1 MTYIEG
7 CRNGESLLQ
16 GLFITV
22 EGPDGSGKTTLVQKL
37 GACLADHLKVPLTV
51 TREPGGSDIA
61 EKIREVIIDPVNK
74 EMDDRTE
81 ALLFAASRRQ
91 HIIETIKPA
100 LTRGEVV
107 LCDRFVDS
115 SIAYQG
121 AGREIGVK
129 EVATL
134 NQFATEN
141 LTPDLTL
148 YLDVDAQVGLNRIGS
163 ELSNRQKDRLELEK
177 IDFHNRVREA
187 YHVLL
192 VNNSERMILID
203 ASQSKEKVLEDTWQ
217 VLKSKLQG
225 LDLLKE

>member
-1 MTYIEG
+1 M
-7 CRNGESLLQ
+7 S

-22 EGPDGSGKTTLVQKL
+22 EGPDGAGKSTLVRKL
-37 GACLADHLKVPLTV
+37 EKKLREALAVPFIQ

-61 EKIREVIIDPVNK
+61 EKVREVIIDPENK
-74 EMDDRTE
+74 KMDAKTE

-91 HIIETIKPA
+91 HIIETIQPA
-100 LTRGEVV
+100 LQRGEVV

-121 AGREIGVK
+121 AGRQIGVE

-141 LTPDLTL
+141 LEPDFTL

-163 ELSNRQKDRLELEK
+163 KNSNRKKDRLEMEEVS
-177 IDFHNRVREA
+177 FHNRVREA
-187 YHVLL
+187 YLVLL
-192 VNNSERMILID
+192 EENSERMHLID
-203 ASQSKEKVLEDTWQ
+203 ASQNQNE
-217 VLKSKLQG
+217 VLKDSWESLLPKLQEQG
-225 LDLLKE
+225 LIKKDYGRN

>member
-1 MTYIEG
+1 MK
-7 CRNGESLLQ
+7 NGESLLS

-22 EGPDGSGKTTLVQKL
+22 EGPDGAGKSTLVRKL
-37 GACLADHLKVPLTV
+37 NQRLLEVLVVPLVT

-61 EKIREVIIDPVNK
+61 EKIRAVIIDPENK

-81 ALLFAASRRQ
+81 GLLFASSRRQ

-100 LTRGEVV
+100 LKQDEVV

-121 AGREIGVK
+121 AGRQLGVDN
-129 EVATL
+129 VATL

-148 YLDVDAQVGLNRIGS
+148 YLDVDAQVGLNRIGHKN
-163 ELSNRQKDRLELEK
+163 SNRKKDRLEMEAVT
-177 IDFHNRVREA
+177 FHNRVRDA
-187 YHVLL
+187 YKVLL
-192 VNNSERMILID
+192 KDNPDRIQLID
-203 ASQSKEKVLEDTWQ
+203 ATKTPEEVFLAAWQ
-217 VLKSKLQG
+217 IVEHKIK
-225 LDLLKE
+225 DLNLMK

>member
-1 MTYIEG
+1 M
-7 CRNGESLLQ
+7 Q

-22 EGPDGSGKTTLVQKL
+22 EGPDGAGKSTLIEELSKRIVE
-37 GACLADHLKVPLTV
+37 HLKVPLIT
-51 TREPGGSDIA
+51 TREPGGSALA
-61 EKIREVIIDPVNK
+61 EKIREVIIDPDNK

-91 HIIETIKPA
+91 HIIETIQPA
-100 LTRGEVV
+100 LNEGAVV

-121 AGREIGVK
+121 AGREIGVDA
-129 EVATL
+129 VASL

-148 YLDVDAQVGLNRIGS
+148 YLDVEAQVGLNRIGAKN
-163 ELSNRQKDRLELEK
+163 SNRKKDRLELEAVS
-177 IDFHNRVREA
+177 FHNRVRDA
-187 YHVLL
+187 YLTLL
-192 VNNSERMILID
+192 ENNPERMQFVD
-203 ASQSKEKVLEDTWQ
+203 ASQAIDDVLADSWEI
-217 VLKSKLQG
+217 VKLKLQT

>member
-1 MTYIEG
+1 MK
-7 CRNGESLLQ
+7 NGESLLS

-22 EGPDGSGKTTLVQKL
+22 EGPDGAGKSTLVRKL
-37 GACLADHLKVPLTV
+37 NQRLLEVLVVPLVT

-61 EKIREVIIDPVNK
+61 EKIRAVIIDPENK

-81 ALLFAASRRQ
+81 ALLFASSRRQ

-100 LTRGEVV
+100 LKQDEVV

-121 AGREIGVK
+121 AGRQLGVDN
-129 EVATL
+129 VATL

-148 YLDVDAQVGLNRIGS
+148 YLDVDAQVGLNRIGHKN
-163 ELSNRQKDRLELEK
+163 SNRKKDRLEMEAVT
-177 IDFHNRVREA
+177 FHNRVRDA
-187 YHVLL
+187 YKVLL
-192 VNNSERMILID
+192 KDNPDRIQLID
-203 ASQSKEKVLEDTWQ
+203 ATKTPEEVFLAAWQ
-217 VLKSKLQG
+217 IVEHKIK
-225 LDLLKE
+225 DLNLMK